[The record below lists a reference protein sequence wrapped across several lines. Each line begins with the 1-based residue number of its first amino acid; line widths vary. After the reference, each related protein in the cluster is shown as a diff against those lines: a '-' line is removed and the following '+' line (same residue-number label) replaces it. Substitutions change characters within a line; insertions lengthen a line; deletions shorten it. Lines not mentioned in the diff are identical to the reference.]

1 MRGSPAGTAESD
13 ASEPPPLSRNRDF
26 LLLWT
31 SQAVSVLGS
40 QVSGIAYPLLVLALT
55 DSATKAG
62 IVASTFLLPT
72 LLFHLHAGALI
83 DRWNRKHVML
93 ACEAVRGVGAAS
105 IVVALAVDRLTFEQ
119 ILLVAFVE
127 GSLWIFFGLAELAA
141 LPRVVTPARV
151 SEAIARNESRT
162 YAATLIGPPLGGAL
176 FALGRAAPFLVDA
189 VSYVLSFL
197 FVSLVR
203 SELQEERAPAK
214 RQMHH
219 EIREGIAWLW
229 RQPFLRYS
237 VFLVGG
243 INVVANSVILVAI
256 VQAQRHDVHP
266 SLIGAMIAAVGI
278 GGLLGSLA
286 APRIQRQLH
295 TRVVVLGTL
304 WLDALLI
311 FLLVPTANP
320 IWFGAVFAT
329 IGFLGPIWNSVVTGY
344 RVAIV
349 PDRLQGRVNSA
360 ARLVAFGTQPLGF
373 VIAGVAADTVG
384 TVAAIVGFAALML
397 ALAVAA
403 TLTPSVRNVADLKQL
418 LAEREKEEESGPLRR
433 RCPPVTEHPL
443 Q

>member
-1 MRGSPAGTAESD
+1 VTRTSAAATSP
-13 ASEPPPLSRNRDF
+13 SEGLKPAPLSRNRDF

-40 QVSGIAYPLLVLALT
+40 QISGIAYPLLVLALT
-55 DSATKAG
+55 DSATKTG
-62 IVASTFLLPT
+62 IVAAAFLVPT

-83 DRWNRKHVML
+83 DRWNRKRVML
-93 ACEAVRGVGAAS
+93 ACEAVRGVGAGS

-119 ILLVAFVE
+119 IVLVAFVE
-127 GSLWIFFGLAELAA
+127 GTLWISFGLAELAA

-162 YAATLIGPPLGGAL
+162 YAATLLGPPLGGAL
-176 FALGRAAPFLVDA
+176 FALGRAVPFLVDA
-189 VSYVLSFL
+189 LSYLVSLL
-197 FVSLVR
+197 FVWRIR
-203 SELQEERAPAK
+203 STLQEEREPTA
-214 RQMHH
+214 RRMHH

-229 RQPFLRYS
+229 QQPFLRYS

-243 INVVANSVILVAI
+243 INVVVNSVILIAI
-256 VQAQRHDVHP
+256 IHARRDDVHP
-266 SLIGAMIAAVGI
+266 SLIGAMIAAVGV

-286 APRIQRQLH
+286 APRLQRRLH
-295 TRVVVLGTL
+295 TRVVVLGVL

-311 FLLVPTANP
+311 LLLVPTANP
-320 IWFGAVFAT
+320 LWFGAVFAT

-373 VIAGVAADTVG
+373 VLAGVAADGFG
-384 TVAAIVGFAALML
+384 TVAAIVGFGALML
-397 ALAVAA
+397 ALAIAA
-403 TLTPSVRNVADLKQL
+403 TLTPSVRRVADLKQL
-418 LAEREKEEESGPLRR
+418 LAQREKEEEAVPAPTAAGGLA
-433 RCPPVTEHPL
+433 
-443 Q
+443 

>member
-1 MRGSPAGTAESD
+1 VKGTSAAPISPGD
-13 ASEPPPLSRNRDF
+13 APAPPPLSRNRDF

-55 DSATKAG
+55 DSATKTG
-62 IVASTFLLPT
+62 IVASAFLLPT
-72 LLFHLHAGALI
+72 LLLHLHAGALI
-83 DRWNRKHVML
+83 DRWNRKRVML
-93 ACEAVRGVGAAS
+93 ACEAVRGLGAAS

-119 ILLVAFVE
+119 IVVVAFIE
-127 GSLWIFFGLAELAA
+127 GTLWISFGLAELAA

-162 YAATLIGPPLGGAL
+162 YAATLVGPPLGGAL
-176 FALGRAAPFLVDA
+176 FALGRAVPFLVDA
-189 VSYVLSFL
+189 VSYLLSL
-197 FVSLVR
+197 LLVCRIR
-203 SELQEERAPAK
+203 SELQEEREPAA
-214 RQMHH
+214 RRMHH

-229 RQPFLRYS
+229 HQPFLRYS

-243 INVVANSVILVAI
+243 INVVVNSVILVAI
-256 VQAQRHDVHP
+256 VHARRDDVHP

-286 APRIQRQLH
+286 APRLQRRLH
-295 TRVVVLGTL
+295 TRVVVLGIL
-304 WLDALLI
+304 WLDALLL
-311 FLLVPTANP
+311 FVLVPTANP
-320 IWFGAVFAT
+320 LVFGAVFGS

-373 VIAGVAADTVG
+373 VLAGVAADIVG

-397 ALAVAA
+397 ALAIAA
-403 TLTPSVRNVADLKQL
+403 TLTPSVRRVADLKQL
-418 LAEREKEEESGPLRR
+418 LAEREQGEGAIAASTASRS
-433 RCPPVTEHPL
+433 
-443 Q
+443 